1 MPRFTPPDPD
11 FEMKVRDSFA
21 RQTFMRTIG
30 AVLAD
35 VGPGRCTVVLPHR
48 EDLCQQHGFIHGG
61 VTTTIADTAAGY
73 AAFSLMPAGSSVLT
87 TEFKI
92 NLLAPARGDRLIAR
106 AEVLK
111 PGRTLSVVS
120 VEVFAEDRG
129 VETCIAAM
137 LATLICLRD
146 TPDSPPRAG

>member
-1 MPRFTPPDPD
+1 MSRFTPPDPD

-21 RQTFMRTIG
+21 RQTFMHTIG
-30 AVLAD
+30 AMLAE
-35 VGPGRCTVVLPHR
+35 VGPGRCTVELPRR

-61 VTTTIADTAAGY
+61 VTTALADTAAGY
-73 AAFSLMPAGSSVLT
+73 AAYSLMPAGSSVLT

-92 NLLAPARGDRLIAR
+92 NLLAPARGQRLIAR

-111 PGRTLSVVS
+111 PGRTLNVVR
-120 VEVFAEDRG
+120 VEVYAEDRG

-137 LATLICLRD
+137 LATLICLRG
-146 TPDSPPRAG
+146 TPDAPPRTG